1 MYLTFTF
8 IHFKICFV
16 NLKTYKF
23 IKSFIVVLVAVA
35 VAISV
40 FLGNILLAFLGVI
53 TGMLLLTL
61 IKKKTQVKIE
71 DERTEQ
77 ISLRACKATYFVI
90 TCVLLISSFLLI
102 TLGYGSRIE
111 ATFIISLGIV
121 LANVTMFII
130 SLYSFFFY
138 YFSKKL

>member
-1 MYLTFTF
+1 M
-8 IHFKICFV
+8 

-23 IKSFIVVLVAVA
+23 IKSLVVVLVSITM
-35 VAISV
+35 AISV
-40 FLGNILLAFLGVI
+40 FFGNILLAFLGVI

-61 IKKKTQVKIE
+61 MKKKTKVKVE

-77 ISLRACKATYFVI
+77 ISLKACKATYFVT
-90 TCVLLISSFLLI
+90 TCVLLISSSLLI
-102 TLGYGSRIE
+102 TLGYKGRIE

-121 LANVTMFII
+121 LSYITMFII

-138 YFSKKL
+138 YFNKKL